1 MDDLVYVPSFEIPDP
16 APVDVGREDYKPA
29 IKRFHSSC
37 ERNVS
42 GRIVVYIHH
51 GMTLRARVDR
61 RNNTG

>member
-42 GRIVVYIHH
+42 GRIVVYIHSSRND
-51 GMTLRARVDR
+51 LARKS
-61 RNNTG
+61 